1 MEREK
6 QKMTQEE
13 IRKKYESID
22 RREEKLARELN
33 KLQALCTHPNL
44 EKTYKS
50 NTGNYDPSADSYW
63 IEFRCPDCRARW
75 NEDQ

>member
-1 MEREK
+1 
-6 QKMTQEE
+6 MTQEE
-13 IRKKYESID
+13 IRKKWESID
-22 RREEKLARELN
+22 RREEKLASELN
-33 KLQALCTHPNL
+33 KLQALCKHPNL
-44 EKTYKS
+44 EKTHKS